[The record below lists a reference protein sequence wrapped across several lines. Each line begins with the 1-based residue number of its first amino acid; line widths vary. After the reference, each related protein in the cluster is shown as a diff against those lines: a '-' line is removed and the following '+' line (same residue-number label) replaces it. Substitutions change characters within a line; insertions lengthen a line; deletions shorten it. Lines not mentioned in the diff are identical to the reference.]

1 MRLAICAALLIAVAF
16 LAGRATAPSSSFAG
30 SRSHVYT
37 GKAGDVFRVP
47 SAAVRCT
54 VSGEGGRP
62 DLYCAHTP
70 KPRHQVFFF
79 TDGLCV
85 WRDGNPDK
93 PVFCTNRP

>member
-37 GKAGDVFRVP
+37 GKAGDAFRVS
-47 SAAVRCT
+47 SAAVRWT
-54 VSGEGGRP
+54 VSREGGRP
-62 DLYCAHTP
+62 ALYGAHAP
-70 KPRHQVFFF
+70 KPRHQVFCF
-79 TDGLCV
+79 TVGLCV
-85 WRDGNPDK
+85 WREGSPDK